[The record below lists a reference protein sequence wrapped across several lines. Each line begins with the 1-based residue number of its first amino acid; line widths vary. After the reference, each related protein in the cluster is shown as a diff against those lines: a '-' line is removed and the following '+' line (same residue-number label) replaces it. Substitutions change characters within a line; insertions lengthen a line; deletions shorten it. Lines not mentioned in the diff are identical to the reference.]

1 MLDFSFAEFIVIGV
15 VALVVVG
22 PERLPKVAR
31 TAGIMFGRLQRYVS
45 NVKAD
50 IAREIEMDGLKQ
62 LKTDMEDAA
71 RSVRAAVTEQA
82 GTLEQAVKQHAG
94 AIEHA
99 VTEQAGAIEHAVKQN
114 VSTLEHAVTDPT
126 GTLEHAVTDQP
137 GTLEHPVTG
146 QTGALE
152 HAVSSPAGEHLD
164 THATAD
170 AAAANQEAQAGFNSG
185 SPDALPAKTAD
196 HPAGVADSPLHANSS
211 STARG
216 PFIPAGSDDVTSS
229 RPAQTSSAPMRPR
242 GVANGAGA
250 DEATAAHPSQTAPEP
265 VPRAP
270 TMPFSWNE
278 QTASVEAAGSQP
290 APDEDNPQQLD
301 LHLEQAKT
309 RTPAAPPKAQSP
321 VTKE

>member
-1 MLDFSFAEFIVIGV
+1 MLDFSFAEIIVIGV

-94 AIEHA
+94 AIEQA
-99 VTEQAGAIEHAVKQN
+99 VTEQAGAIEQAVTQN
-114 VSTLEHAVTDPT
+114 VSTLEQAVSEHT
-126 GTLEHAVTDQP
+126 GALDQAVSEH
-137 GTLEHPVTG
+137 
-146 QTGALE
+146 TGALE
-152 HAVSSPAGEHLD
+152 QAVSSPAGEHLSSPE
-164 THATAD
+164 TANATAPTH
-170 AAAANQEAQAGFNSG
+170 EAQATFNSG
-185 SPDALPAKTAD
+185 SPDAFPAETAD
-196 HPAGVADSPLHANSS
+196 DPAGVANSQVHANSS

-229 RPAQTSSAPMRPR
+229 RPGPTSSAPVLPV
-242 GVANGAGA
+242 GVANRTGA
-250 DEATAAHPSQTAPEP
+250 DEATASHPGQTGPGSA
-265 VPRAP
+265 PRAP

-278 QTASVEAAGSQP
+278 QTASVEAAGSEL

-301 LHLEQAKT
+301 LHLEQAKP
-309 RTPAAPPKAQSP
+309 RTPAPPPKAQSP